1 MCRSCA
7 SIVGAGETQCA
18 VCGAPTSTQP
28 AAPPAHRAADR
39 ETIKFAK
46 AVLNRPYKFTIFL
59 LIANLFVFMLM
70 WESSGLTSEVL
81 LQGFPEPVLIAYG
94 AKLNYLVNAP
104 NYQWWRFIAPMF
116 LHVNLIHL
124 LVNMYSLLMIGPFV
138 EKLYGGA
145 RFIVFWVFTGIA
157 GVVASYLTVRPDV
170 ARGAFGR
177 FIFKNVDLPSAGASG
192 ALFGLVGV
200 LFVFGIKFRH
210 ELPEGF
216 KRAFGTGMLPIILI
230 NLFIGFLGRQFIDNA
245 AHLGGLL
252 SGAAIALAVNYR
264 RPGARSMITPVWRT
278 LQILSLSTIALGAYK
293 VVRNFNRPV
302 LARATPN
309 ASTLIFLNYVRAMSE
324 VQEKV
329 SAVIHKNDLSDASA
343 VAQKATEAP
352 APDERATELR
362 NRLVGILSKLVE
374 APPVAS
380 PMASPAASPSPGAVP
395 PRELDQKVVDEFRAW
410 QKDYNEWLKDASRS
424 YTRTS

>member
-1 MCRSCA
+1 MCRSCG

-18 VCGAPTSTQP
+18 VCGAPGSTQP
-28 AAPPAHRAADR
+28 AAPPPTQRAPDR

-59 LIANLFVFMLM
+59 LIVNLFVFMMM
-70 WESSGLTSEVL
+70 WESSGLTMQAL
-81 LQGFPEPVLIAYG
+81 LQPFPEPVLIAYG

-116 LHVNLIHL
+116 IHINLIHL
-124 LVNMYSLLMIGPFV
+124 LVNMYSLLMVGPFV

-157 GVVASYLTVRPDV
+157 GVVASYLTVRPEL
-170 ARGAFGR
+170 ARGTIAR
-177 FIFKNVDLPSAGASG
+177 FIFKDLDLPSAGASG

-210 ELPEGF
+210 ELPDGF
-216 KRAFGTGMLPIILI
+216 KRAFGTGMLPIIFI

-278 LQILSLSTIALGAYK
+278 LQVLSLSIIALGAYK
-293 VVRNFNRPV
+293 VVRNFSRPV
-302 LARATPN
+302 LPRATLN
-309 ASTLIFLNYVRAMSE
+309 ASRLIFLNYVRAMNE
-324 VQEKV
+324 VQEKA
-329 SAVIHKNDLSDASA
+329 SAVIHKNDVSDAQ
-343 VAQKATEAP
+343 VIAQRANEAP
-352 APDERATELR
+352 APDERSIELR
-362 NRLVGILSKLVE
+362 NRLVDILARLVE
-374 APPVAS
+374 ASRTAS
-380 PMASPAASPSPGAVP
+380 P
-395 PRELDQKVVDEFRAW
+395 LDQKLVQEFDAW
-410 QKDYNEWLKDASRS
+410 KKDYNEWLKVASKS
-424 YTRTS
+424 I

>member
-1 MCRSCA
+1 M
-7 SIVGAGETQCA
+7 
-18 VCGAPTSTQP
+18 
-28 AAPPAHRAADR
+28 
-39 ETIKFAK
+39 
-46 AVLNRPYKFTIFL
+46 
-59 LIANLFVFMLM
+59 
-70 WESSGLTSEVL
+70 
-81 LQGFPEPVLIAYG
+81 
-94 AKLNYLVNAP
+94 
-104 NYQWWRFIAPMF
+104 
-116 LHVNLIHL
+116 
-124 LVNMYSLLMIGPFV
+124 
-138 EKLYGGA
+138 
-145 RFIVFWVFTGIA
+145 FTGIA
-157 GVVASYLTVRPDV
+157 GVVASYLTVRPDL
-170 ARGAFGR
+170 AHGAFGR
-177 FIFKNVDLPSAGASG
+177 FIFKNFDLPSAGASG

-352 APDERATELR
+352 APDARATELR
-362 NRLVGILSKLVE
+362 HRLVGILSKLVE
-374 APPVAS
+374 APPA
-380 PMASPAASPSPGAVP
+380 ASPAAGPSPGGAS
-395 PRELDQKVVDEFRAW
+395 PRELDQKVVDEFRDW
-410 QKDYNEWLKDASRS
+410 QKDYNEWLKGASRNLN
-424 YTRTS
+424 

>member
-1 MCRSCA
+1 MCRNCA

-28 AAPPAHRAADR
+28 AAPPAQRAPDR
-39 ETIKFAK
+39 ETVKFAK

-59 LIANLFVFMLM
+59 LVANLFVFMLM

-81 LQGFPEPVLIAYG
+81 MQGFPEPVLVAYG

-116 LHVNLIHL
+116 IHVNLIHL
-124 LVNMYSLLMIGPFV
+124 LVNMYSLLMVGPFV

-157 GVVASYLTVRPDV
+157 GVVASYLTVRPDL
-170 ARGAFGR
+170 ARGSFAR
-177 FIFKNVDLPSAGASG
+177 FIFKDVDLPSAGASG

-210 ELPEGF
+210 ELPDGF

-245 AHLGGLL
+245 AHLGGLVA
-252 SGAAIALAVNYR
+252 GAAIALAVNYR

-278 LQILSLSTIALGAYK
+278 LQILSLSVIAFGAYK

-302 LARATPN
+302 LATRATPN
-309 ASTLIFLNYVRAMSE
+309 ASTLIFVNYVRAMSE

-329 SAVIHKNDLSDASA
+329 SAVIHNQDVSDAGTI
-343 VAQKATEAP
+343 AQKATEAP

-374 APPVAS
+374 A
-380 PMASPAASPSPGAVP
+380 SPAASPSPGAAGEV
-395 PRELDQKVVDEFRAW
+395 DQKLVDEFRAW
-410 QKDYNEWLKDASRS
+410 QKEYNEWLKGASKNLN
-424 YTRTS
+424 

>member
-1 MCRSCA
+1 MCRSCGA
-7 SIVGAGETQCA
+7 IVGAGETQCA
-18 VCGAPTSTQP
+18 VCGAPTSAAP
-28 AAPPAHRAADR
+28 AAPPAERAPDS
-39 ETIKFAK
+39 ETIRFAK

-59 LIANLFVFMLM
+59 LVANLFVFMLM

-81 LQGFPEPVLIAYG
+81 WQGFPEPVLIAYG
-94 AKLNYLVNAP
+94 AKLNSLVNAP
-104 NYQWWRFIAPMF
+104 YYQWWRFIAPMF
-116 LHVNLIHL
+116 IHVNLIHL
-124 LVNMYSLLMIGPFV
+124 LVNMYSLLMVGPFV

-157 GVVASYLTVRPDV
+157 GVVASYLTVQPDL
-170 ARGAFGR
+170 AHGSLGR
-177 FIFKNVDLPSAGASG
+177 FIFKNVDWPSAGASG

-200 LFVFGIKFRH
+200 LFVFGIKFRN

-216 KRAFGTGMLPIILI
+216 KRAFGTGLLPIILI

-252 SGAAIALAVNYR
+252 AGAAIALAVNYR

-278 LQILSLSTIALGAYK
+278 LQILSLSIIALGAYK
-293 VVRNFNRPV
+293 VVRNFSRPV

-309 ASTLIFLNYVRAMSE
+309 ANTLIFVNYVRAMSE

-329 SAVIHKNDLSDASA
+329 SAVIHNHDLSDAN
-343 VAQKATEAP
+343 VIAQRATEAP
-352 APDERATELR
+352 APDARATELR

-374 APPVAS
+374 ASTA
-380 PMASPAASPSPGAVP
+380 ASPAASPSTSPAP
-395 PRELDQKVVDEFRAW
+395 PRQLDQELVDEFRAW
-410 QKDYNEWLKDASRS
+410 QKDYNEWLKGASRS

>member
-1 MCRSCA
+1 MCRNCA

-18 VCGAPTSTQP
+18 VCGAPTANQP
-28 AAPPAHRAADR
+28 AAPPAQRTADR

-81 LQGFPEPVLIAYG
+81 LQGFPEPVLVAYG
-94 AKLNYLVNAP
+94 AKQNYLVDAP

-116 LHVNLIHL
+116 IHVNLIHL

-145 RFIVFWVFTGIA
+145 RFIFFWVFTGIA
-157 GVVASYLTVRPDV
+157 GVVASYLTVRPDL
-170 ARGAFGR
+170 AWGALGR
-177 FIFKNVDLPSAGASG
+177 FIFKSVDLPSAGASG

-216 KRAFGTGMLPIILI
+216 KRAFGTGMIPIILI

-252 SGAAIALAVNYR
+252 SGAAIAIAVNYR

-278 LQILSLSTIALGAYK
+278 LQILSLSVIALGAYK
-293 VVRNFNRPV
+293 VIRNFNRPALPSAIPPAV
-302 LARATPN
+302 PN

-329 SAVIHKNDLSDASA
+329 SAVIHNQDVSDAGA
-343 VAQKATEAP
+343 IAQKATEAP
-352 APDERATELR
+352 APDEHATELR
-362 NRLVGILSKLVE
+362 NRLVGILSRLVE
-374 APPVAS
+374 TT
-380 PMASPAASPSPGAVP
+380 PAASPSPGAA
-395 PRELDQKVVDEFRAW
+395 REFDQKLVDEFRAW
-410 QKDYNEWLKDASRS
+410 QKEYNEWLKGASRS
-424 YTRTS
+424 HTGTS

>member
-1 MCRSCA
+1 MCRNCA

-28 AAPPAHRAADR
+28 AAPPAQRAPDR
-39 ETIKFAK
+39 ETVKFAK

-116 LHVNLIHL
+116 IHVNLIHL
-124 LVNMYSLLMIGPFV
+124 LVNMYSLLMVGPFV

-157 GVVASYLTVRPDV
+157 GVVASYLTVQPNL

-177 FIFKNVDLPSAGASG
+177 FIFKDVDLPSAGASG
-192 ALFGLVGV
+192 AFFGLVGV
-200 LFVFGIKFRH
+200 LFVFGIKFRR

-216 KRAFGTGMLPIILI
+216 KRAFGTGMIPIILI

-278 LQILSLSTIALGAYK
+278 LQILSLSIIALGAYK
-293 VVRNFNRPV
+293 VVRTFNRPV
-302 LARATPN
+302 LARAVPN
-309 ASTLIFLNYVRAMSE
+309 ARTLIFLNYVRAMSE

-329 SAVIHKNDLSDASA
+329 SAVIHKSDVSDAG
-343 VAQKATEAP
+343 VIAQKATEAP

-362 NRLVGILSKLVE
+362 DRLVGILSKLVE
-374 APPVAS
+374 AR
-380 PMASPAASPSPGAVP
+380 
-395 PRELDQKVVDEFRAW
+395 PRELDQKLVDEFRAW
-410 QKDYNEWLKDASRS
+410 QKEYNEWLKGASRNLN
-424 YTRTS
+424 